1 MNSRLSKVLYLG
13 CLAMVLLSPTL
24 SVYGKSAHISKG
36 ENYHFGFVYGS
47 VGYNNLQTSLTNVTP
62 SGAVGGSFGAGYEF
76 RYKGLWV
83 SIGAG
88 AQFHRSSLTLNEYS
102 ETRPGFDQQ
111 GKEVTFHYDILSQ
124 KDQNKWTMV
133 DIPLMVGYYIKGF
146 YVGVGPKLSFV
157 LQPNI
162 VSQGKYDFSAYY
174 PIYNTIFRDMPER
187 GYTQYEFEE
196 KGTVSTNPL
205 VSICAEVGYD
215 ILSSVGTRS
224 SLCHVLKIGGYF
236 EYGIN
241 SILRPSSSAMYLHV
255 DETNAAMAHPS
266 SFLGGMMES
275 KRVVPYLVGVKIT
288 YMIGGSRHGG
298 GVYHRGCMCY
308 QQ

>member
-1 MNSRLSKVLYLG
+1 MNSRLSKVLCLG
-13 CLAMVLLSPTL
+13 CLAIILWSPTL
-24 SVYGKSAHISKG
+24 SVYGKSTRMSKG

-47 VGYNNLQTSLTNVTP
+47 VGYNNLQTSLKNVTP
-62 SGAVGGSFGAGYEF
+62 IGAVGGSFGAGYEF

-83 SIGAG
+83 SLGVG

-102 ETRPGFDQQ
+102 ETRPGFDKQ

-124 KDQNKWTMV
+124 KDQNKWTMIDV
-133 DIPLMVGYYIKGF
+133 PLMVGYYIKGF
-146 YVGVGPKLSFV
+146 YVGAGPKLSFT

-162 VSQGKYDFSAYY
+162 ISQGQYDFSAYY
-174 PIYNTIFRDMPER
+174 PIYNTIFRDMPKR

-215 ILSSVGTRS
+215 VLSSVGTRS

-241 SILRPSSSAMYLHV
+241 SIIRPSSSVMYLNV
-255 DETNAAMAHPS
+255 DEANAAMAHPG

-275 KRVVPYLVGVKIT
+275 QRVVPYLVGVKIT